1 MVGMFDHTIH
11 SRRLSMKRA
20 FITILLASTILTA
33 CSSAKN
39 TGFEQA
45 QGNQVAVMD
54 QKITTEY
61 SDKGIILHYTLFG
74 KLESIEV
81 YGVAAAWK
89 SNPEILAEADAKE
102 KLVKFVFGEQV
113 DSDRNVKIL
122 AKSLEKARDNAVN
135 NITTG
140 ITGTDNSFM
149 SSQLEAELLKEEAT
163 QGRTNIA
170 DDKDKDNTSRRVAE
184 RLDDT
189 ITEALTRI
197 TAGGRLVGVRKVGDQ
212 ILDNGRLYVAKYVW
226 SEDDAKAAGGIRK
239 IMKKY

>member
-1 MVGMFDHTIH
+1 
-11 SRRLSMKRA
+11 MKRA
-20 FITILLASTILTA
+20 FITIMLASTILTA

-102 KLVKFVFGEQV
+102 KLVKFVYGEQV
-113 DSDRNVKIL
+113 DSDLNVKIL

-140 ITGTDNSFM
+140 VTGADNAFI

-170 DDKDKDNTSRRVAE
+170 GDKDKDNTSRRVAE

-189 ITEALTRI
+189 ITDTLTRI
-197 TAGGRLVGVRKVGDQ
+197 SSNGRLRGVRKVGDQ
-212 ILDNGRLYVAKYVW
+212 ILDDGRLYVAKYVW
-226 SEDDAKAAGGIRK
+226 SEEDAHVANSILS